1 MENVSHLLKSWRY
14 SRKVQALVAPFCP
27 LTVLIDEE
35 VKHAVISAVCLDCCL
50 LQPKLVES
58 CFQDFSVLIDQIY
71 VFILA
76 VLIMRT
82 AFLNPWK
89 ETTLI
94 KFSWGNIGIK

>member
-1 MENVSHLLKSWRY
+1 M
-14 SRKVQALVAPFCP
+14 
-27 LTVLIDEE
+27 DEE
-35 VKHAVISAVCLDCCL
+35 VKHAVISAVCLDCSCL
-50 LQPKLVES
+50 LQPKSVES
-58 CFQDFSVLIDQIY
+58 CFQDFSVLTDQIY

-94 KFSWGNIGIK
+94 KFSWGDIGIK

>member
-1 MENVSHLLKSWRY
+1 MQLFQRFAW
-14 SRKVQALVAPFCP
+14 
-27 LTVLIDEE
+27 I
-35 VKHAVISAVCLDCCL
+35 AVCCNLNQL
-50 LQPKLVES
+50 IES